1 MGIQRGKVCG
11 KVTELGP
18 TSGLRIQLSTP
29 WPPLWGLTRQS
40 VVSFLEFEE
49 LPSGVSS
56 DSGEITL
63 KICNLMPQDS
73 GIYTCIATNDH
84 GTTSTSATVKVQ
96 GTVSLLVKHFL
107 SFFTIYFV
115 VW

>member
-1 MGIQRGKVCG
+1 M
-11 KVTELGP
+11 P
-18 TSGLRIQLSTP
+18 TRWDFTH
-29 WPPLWGLTRQS
+29 QS
-40 VVSFLEFEE
+40 MVSLLESEE
-49 LPSGVSS
+49 HPFGVPS

-96 GTVSLLVKHFL
+96 GTVSLLVEHFL
-107 SFFTIYFV
+107 YF
-115 VW
+115 